1 MMETPQKYDYVRV
14 IAKCRVIFCTWKSYH
29 GKVGPF
35 WNHTFELLEVVNL
48 VQNGLFMGGLHD
60 GDPLKSMIMLEL

>member
-1 MMETPQKYDYVRV
+1 MRRYEKIWYDR
-14 IAKCRVIFCTWKSYH
+14 IGSPSKSYH
-29 GKVGPF
+29 GNFGPF

-48 VQNGLFMGGLHD
+48 VQNSLFMGGLHD